1 MRIKRVKLLCV
12 GVFTHMDGNE
22 YYESVSQKLGITN
35 DHHVKSEKNW
45 LVQNYK
51 SLEEGCL
58 LFETTKK
65 SNF

>member
-1 MRIKRVKLLCV
+1 M
-12 GVFTHMDGNE
+12 
-22 YYESVSQKLGITN
+22 
-35 DHHVKSEKNW
+35 KSEKNC

-51 SLEEGCL
+51 SLEEGSM